1 MRPRCVWWPCSL
13 TRHRA
18 LGGPGGF
25 VWRQCARDIRIEPI
39 GGSGGIALGL
49 KVAAAFSW
57 MLRCPEQAEHT
68 PWPTG
73 RRAGEI
79 RDSIVRV
86 VPQQPRS
93 RHSTDRVRGLRVE
106 ISWCRRERAARRRGY
121 KRRPGPAGWPRS
133 PAHNWT
139 ELRSARRVLSVL
151 PDRRRKRRQ
160 MRMFASWRKPGTETA
175 NWSPR
180 VTKSGANAMRCET
193 AALSTADS
201 STGSARFRHQPL
213 IH

>member
-1 MRPRCVWWPCSL
+1 
-13 TRHRA
+13 
-18 LGGPGGF
+18 
-25 VWRQCARDIRIEPI
+25 
-39 GGSGGIALGL
+39 
-49 KVAAAFSW
+49 

-68 PWPTG
+68 PCPTG

-93 RHSTDRVRGLRVE
+93 RHSTDRVRRLSVE
-106 ISWCRRERAARRRGY
+106 ISWCRRERAARRGGY

-160 MRMFASWRKPGTETA
+160 MRMCASWRMPGTETA
-175 NWSPR
+175 KWSPR
-180 VTKSGANAMRCET
+180 GRQERGERNAARNGRPIDRRQQHRQRAFQT
-193 AALSTADS
+193 SAAHTLSAARSRFPIKVAPTPDR
-201 STGSARFRHQPL
+201 SAHPDQPQQEAAGRPAQRRTR
-213 IH
+213 